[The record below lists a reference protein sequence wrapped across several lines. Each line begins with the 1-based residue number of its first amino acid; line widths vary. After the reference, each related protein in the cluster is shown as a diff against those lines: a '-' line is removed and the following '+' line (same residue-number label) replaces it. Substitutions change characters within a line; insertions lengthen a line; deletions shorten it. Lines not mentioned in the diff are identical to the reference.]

1 MSAPDD
7 GTGFFRRS
15 GTSIAALPLPTV
27 ADMTITGAVVVMF
40 IALLPVLAPAA
51 ITAVVR
57 ALAAARGNT
66 GGRC

>member
-1 MSAPDD
+1 
-7 GTGFFRRS
+7 
-15 GTSIAALPLPTV
+15 
-27 ADMTITGAVVVMF
+27 MTITGAVVVMF

-57 ALAAARGNT
+57 ALAAARRNT